1 MMKKIE
7 SLKLEIT
14 QNEEFALSIDCDKKK
29 KSLGKK
35 NKELR
40 EVIMYLETNPNPSF
54 IKSEI
59 HSIENLIYNKLN
71 QFNYWSKNI
80 CDKSVEVNKRKSMF
94 NSQMGLIGLR
104 RQLKQLKFIYNE

>member
-1 MMKKIE
+1 MKKIE

-14 QNEEFALSIDCDKKK
+14 QNEEFALFIDCDKKK

-40 EVIMYLETNPNPSF
+40 EVIMYLETNPNELF

-59 HSIENLIYNKLN
+59 VRVNKVIQAKLDG
-71 QFNYWSKNI
+71 FDYWSKNI
-80 CDKSVEVNKRKSMF
+80 CDKSVEVNKRKSIF
-94 NSQMGLIGLR
+94 NSQMGLTGLR